1 MAVTPLP
8 IETPCP
14 EKSFGMRR
22 ISSNLRFRSVP
33 AHPLA
38 LTVDRRVPV
47 GGPTIGSLQTSIDR
61 DDDIVVATPHM
72 PASDVSSRPSP
83 ALVREAIATALEGLD
98 AVEAQAY
105 DAARRFRRLAVDE
118 AHQRLSHLVESAQTL
133 LTLAMVTADA
143 AGTDLDTVCADHEL
157 AVERDTQAALSLM
170 IARQLDGDWPG
181 LARAIEQPFVAALRG
196 WRTVFQV
203 IEDALGPWGHAA

>member
-22 ISSNLRFRSVP
+22 ISSNLRFKSVP
-33 AHPLA
+33 ASPSTV
-38 LTVDRRVPV
+38 TVDRRGPV
-47 GGPTIGSLQTSIDR
+47 GEPTIGSFQALGDR
-61 DDDIVVATPHM
+61 DDDIVVAMPHTA
-72 PASDVSSRPSP
+72 ASDVSPRPSP

-105 DAARRFRRLAVDE
+105 DAARRFRRLAVGE
-118 AHQRLSHLVESAQTL
+118 AHERLSHLVESAQTL

-143 AGTDLDTVCADHEL
+143 AGTDLDAVCTEHEL
-157 AVERDTQAALSLM
+157 TVERDTQTALALM

-181 LARAIEQPFVAALRG
+181 LARAIEQPFVAALHG
-196 WRTVFQV
+196 WRTVFQL